1 MFKNLNKYKMIFWD
15 SWLRLFYQMLL
26 LQDYICSCGAIKTE
40 VQLNAESVTLS
51 ACFSILSGRGRC
63 FDTFYFV
70 SLWRAE
76 QSMSHGNFEGG
87 QSRGSHVTRPALPGP
102 LNRRGQDRM
111 LWPDPTGGGP
121 SNPTE
126 FHPTLRLLTFYC
138 FRTSP
143 IFKTHPLQY

>member
-1 MFKNLNKYKMIFWD
+1 MLLWGQTQLPSVKYLLENSCSNSRTWSINSQNLSRMYEIEDPFLCLQRD
-15 SWLRLFYQMLL
+15 SLLRLLYQMLL

-40 VQLNAESVTLS
+40 AQLNAESVTLS
-51 ACFSILSGRGRC
+51 AGFSLVSGRGRC

-102 LNRRGQDRM
+102 LNRVGQDRM
-111 LWPDPTGGGP
+111 L
-121 SNPTE
+121 
-126 FHPTLRLLTFYC
+126 
-138 FRTSP
+138 
-143 IFKTHPLQY
+143 